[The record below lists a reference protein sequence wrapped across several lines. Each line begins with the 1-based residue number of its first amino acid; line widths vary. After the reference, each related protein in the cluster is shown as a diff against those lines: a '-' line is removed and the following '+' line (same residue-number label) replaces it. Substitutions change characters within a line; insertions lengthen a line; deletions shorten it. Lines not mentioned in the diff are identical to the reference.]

1 MYLQFARRRKDGKE
15 HRYWSIVE
23 SRRCAG
29 GRVVQ
34 RPVLYLGEINDS
46 QHAAWSRVIEAF
58 DEESGRYRQLAL
70 FPAERSVPDQ
80 AKGFA
85 VQVRLAAMELH
96 LPRQWGACWL
106 ACHLYEQLQLDRFF
120 APLLP
125 NSREGTSWQHILQTL
140 VCYRLIDPGS
150 EWRLHRQWFEQSAMA
165 DLLGED
171 YGLVAKNALYR
182 CLDKLL
188 PHKAAL
194 FSHLQAR
201 WQDLFAAK
209 FDVLL
214 YDLTSTYFESPPPD
228 DEADK
233 RRHGY
238 SRDKRSDCVQ
248 VVIAL
253 IVTPD
258 GFPLGYEVLP
268 GNTADCTTL
277 RDMLRKIEAQYGK
290 ANRVWVMDRGIPSEE
305 VLAEMRA
312 ADPPVSYL
320 VGTPKGRLSKLEKHL
335 VTLPWQAVREGVD
348 VKLLP
353 QEQELYVLAQ
363 SHARIH
369 KERAMRRRKLKWL
382 WGRLKQIAAMELD
395 REELL
400 MKLGA
405 ARAKA
410 RAAWRLVDV
419 TIPPEGATFSFTL
432 DRAKLRQVRRRE
444 GRYLLRTNLTGKDP
458 AELWRFYIQLVEIE
472 AAFKTMKDDL
482 HLRPIYHQIEQRIE
496 AHIFVAFLAYCLHVT
511 LRARLKPLAPGLT
524 PRAVLDKFAAIQ
536 MLDVHFPTTDGRT
549 LILSRYTELTAEQ
562 KVLVRQLKLDLPPQ
576 PPPASPRQAKPFAPQ
591 PPSRSGDFRYASVD
605 IADFSRRVGK
615 VGLDQRR
622 SARFPSA

>member
-1 MYLQFARRRKDGKE
+1 MYLRFARRRKDGKE

-46 QHAAWSRVIEAF
+46 QQAAWCRLIEAF
-58 DEESGRYRQLAL
+58 DEGSGRYRQLAL

-80 AKGFA
+80 AQGFG
-85 VQVRLAAMELH
+85 VQVRLDAMELH
-96 LPRQWGACWL
+96 RPRQWGACWI
-106 ACHLYEQLQLDRFF
+106 ACHLYEELQLDRFF
-120 APLLP
+120 ASLLP
-125 NSREGTSWQHILQTL
+125 PSREGTSWEHILRTL

-150 EWRLHRQWFEQSAMA
+150 EWRLHRQWFEASAMA

-188 PHKAAL
+188 AHKAAL
-194 FSHLQAR
+194 FSHLRAR
-201 WQDLFAAK
+201 WQDLFAAT

-214 YDLTSTYFESPPPD
+214 YDLTSTYFESPPPE

-363 SHARIH
+363 SRARIH

-382 WGRLKQIAAMELD
+382 WGRLKDIAAMELD

-419 TIPPEGATFSFTL
+419 TVPPEGATFSFAL
-432 DRAKLRQVRRRE
+432 DRAKLRWVRQRE
-444 GRYLLRTNLTGKDP
+444 GRYLLRTNLCGKDP
-458 AELWRFYIQLVEIE
+458 AELWRFYIQLVEVE

-482 HLRPIYHQIEQRIE
+482 QLRPIYHQLEQRIE

-524 PRAVLDKFAAIQ
+524 PRAVLDKFAAVQ

-562 KVLVRQLKLDLPPQ
+562 KLLVQQLKLVLPPQ
-576 PPPASPRQAKPFAPQ
+576 PPPRITAPGKAVRPRAH
-591 PPSRSGDFRYASVD
+591 V
-605 IADFSRRVGK
+605 V
-615 VGLDQRR
+615 
-622 SARFPSA
+622 

>member
-1 MYLQFARRRKDGKE
+1 MYLRFARRRKDGKE

-46 QHAAWSRVIEAF
+46 QHAAWCRLIEAF
-58 DEESGRYRQLAL
+58 DEGSGRYRQLAL

-80 AKGFA
+80 AQGFG
-85 VQVRLAAMELH
+85 VQVRLEAMELH
-96 LPRQWGACWL
+96 RPRQWGACWL

-125 NSREGTSWQHILQTL
+125 PSREGTSWGHILQTM

-150 EWRLHRQWFEQSAMA
+150 EWRLHRQWFEESAMG

-188 PHKAAL
+188 PHKTAL
-194 FSHLQAR
+194 FSHLRAR
-201 WQDLFAAK
+201 WQDLFAAT

-214 YDLTSTYFESPPPD
+214 YDLTSTYFESPPPA
-228 DEADK
+228 DETDK

-253 IVTPD
+253 IVTPE

-290 ANRVWVMDRGIPSEE
+290 ANRVWVMDRGIPTEE

-353 QEQELYVLAQ
+353 QDQELYVLAQ
-363 SHARIH
+363 SHARID

-382 WGRLKQIAAMELD
+382 WARLKEIAAMDLD

-410 RAAWRLVDV
+410 RMAWRLVDV
-419 TIPPEGATFSFTL
+419 ALAPEGATFSFTL

-444 GRYLLRTNLTGKDP
+444 GRYLLRTNLTSKDP

-482 HLRPIYHQIEQRIE
+482 QLRPIHHQLEHRIE
-496 AHIFVAFLAYCLHVT
+496 GHIFIAFLAYCLHVT

-536 MLDVHFPTTDGRT
+536 MLDVRFPTTDGRT
-549 LILSRYTELTAEQ
+549 LILSRYTELTADQ
-562 KVLVRQLKLDLPPQ
+562 KLLARHLKLDLPPQ
-576 PPPASPRQAKPFAPQ
+576 PPPRITAPEK
-591 PPSRSGDFRYASVD
+591 
-605 IADFSRRVGK
+605 IARLPANAV
-615 VGLDQRR
+615 
-622 SARFPSA
+622 

>member
-1 MYLQFARRRKDGKE
+1 MYLRFARRRKDGKE

-34 RPVLYLGEINDS
+34 RAVLYLGEINDS
-46 QHAAWSRVIEAF
+46 QQAAWCRLIEAF
-58 DEESGRYRQLAL
+58 DEGSGRYRQLAL

-80 AKGFA
+80 AQGFG
-85 VQVRLAAMELH
+85 VQVRLDAMELH
-96 LPRQWGACWL
+96 RPRQWGACWI
-106 ACHLYEQLQLDRFF
+106 ACHLYEELQLDRFF
-120 APLLP
+120 ASLLP
-125 NSREGTSWQHILQTL
+125 PSREGTSWEHILRTL

-150 EWRLHRQWFEQSAMA
+150 EWRLHRQWFEASAMA

-188 PHKAAL
+188 AHKAAL
-194 FSHLQAR
+194 FSHLRAR
-201 WQDLFAAK
+201 WQDLFAAT

-214 YDLTSTYFESPPPD
+214 YDLTSTYFESPPPE

-268 GNTADCTTL
+268 GNTADTTTL

-363 SHARIH
+363 SRARIH

-382 WGRLKQIAAMELD
+382 WGRLKDIAAMELD

-419 TIPPEGATFSFTL
+419 TVPPEGATFSFAL
-432 DRAKLRQVRRRE
+432 DRAKLRRVRQRE
-444 GRYLLRTNLTGKDP
+444 GRYLLRTNLCGKDP
-458 AELWRFYIQLVEIE
+458 AELWRFYIQLVEVE

-482 HLRPIYHQIEQRIE
+482 QLRPIYHQLEQRIE

-524 PRAVLDKFAAIQ
+524 PRAVLDKFAAVQ

-562 KVLVRQLKLDLPPQ
+562 KILVQQLKLVLPPQ
-576 PPPASPRQAKPFAPQ
+576 PPPRITAPGKAVRPRAN
-591 PPSRSGDFRYASVD
+591 V
-605 IADFSRRVGK
+605 V
-615 VGLDQRR
+615 
-622 SARFPSA
+622 